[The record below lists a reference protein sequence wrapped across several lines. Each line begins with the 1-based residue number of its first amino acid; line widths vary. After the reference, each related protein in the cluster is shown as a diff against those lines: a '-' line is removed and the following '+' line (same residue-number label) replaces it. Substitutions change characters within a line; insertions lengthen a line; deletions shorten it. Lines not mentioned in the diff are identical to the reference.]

1 MSGCFIVSQEAR
13 SRGACGRIP
22 CLTTALL
29 PWEGCKSG
37 AGAAVLRRGQG
48 SDLGLAGEAGA
59 QASALCWESMA
70 LGKLL
75 GELG

>member
-1 MSGCFIVSQEAR
+1 MSQEAR

-37 AGAAVLRRGQG
+37 AGAAVCPLRSRGRG

-75 GELG
+75 GEMG